1 MALARASP
9 FKAHSLII
17 LFLSLFDLSTA
28 AALFPRG
35 SPAENNILA
44 NCVDQ
49 NGVKS
54 SQMAYFI
61 GAVNSSPDAVATVP
75 TSPGLTRVWEGT
87 GAVSATFQDGDVFTV
102 TIPSP
107 VPNGAYAGPGSN
119 NYGPFSC
126 WYNYKPNV
134 YNWGGNSCDMI
145 YDCNHEAAPAST
157 AAATSTLMTG
167 VPTSTPAATS
177 TDAATTAAT
186 TAATAAATAA
196 ASTASTANSSQPA
209 SPTQP
214 SLSTNGNGNGNG
226 NKGLGPGDIAGITIG
241 VVSAVAAIAALVVA
255 ALDRWKSLHRS
266 P

>member
-17 LFLSLFDLSTA
+17 LFLSLFDLSTGA
-28 AALFPRG
+28 VLSPRG
-35 SPAENNILA
+35 SPAEQNILA

-49 NGVKS
+49 DGVKS

-61 GAVNSSPDAVATVP
+61 GAVDSSPDAVATVP
-75 TSPGLTRVWEGT
+75 TAPGQTRVWEGT

-102 TIPSP
+102 TIPHP
-107 VPNGAYAGPGSN
+107 VPNSAYAGAGSN

-157 AAATSTLMTG
+157 AAAISTTMAG
-167 VPTSTPAATS
+167 VPTSMLAATS
-177 TDAATTAAT
+177 IDAST
-186 TAATAAATAA
+186 TAATAAAT
-196 ASTASTANSSQPA
+196 TALPTESTANSSRLA
-209 SPTQP
+209 NPTQP
-214 SLSTNGNGNGNG
+214 SLPTNGNGNGS
-226 NKGLGPGDIAGITIG
+226 KGLGPGDIAGITVG
-241 VVSAVAAIAALVVA
+241 VVSAVATIAALTVA
-255 ALDRWKSLHRS
+255 ALERWKSLDRPS
-266 P
+266 